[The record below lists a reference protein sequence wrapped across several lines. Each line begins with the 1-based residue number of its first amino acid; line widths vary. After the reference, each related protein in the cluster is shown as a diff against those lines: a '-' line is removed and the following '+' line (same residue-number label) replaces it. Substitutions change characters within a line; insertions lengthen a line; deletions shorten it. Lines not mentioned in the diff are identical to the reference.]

1 MNDSPPAGA
10 SQLRPRGSNHVG
22 MRQYNERVVLHA
34 IRLHGDLPKAE
45 LARLT
50 HLSTQTVSLIVNKL
64 LDDQLLIKREPL
76 RGRIGQP
83 SVPIALNPDG
93 AFALGLKVGRR
104 RAELILIDFV
114 GSVRQRW
121 AFDYPA
127 ERRYPEPEQLI
138 DFVVRCEA
146 ELRQS
151 ADLQDRLER
160 IQGLGIAMPF
170 SLGGWQTLLDMPP
183 EVAARWPQ
191 TDLRAEIS
199 RRIDWPVMR
208 LKDTTAACTAELVAG
223 RGQSLHSFLYLFI
236 DTFIGGGLVL
246 DSQLHAGAGGN
257 AAAVASMPLQRA
269 LPGSGAPAQVLSLA
283 SLLSLQSRYEQAG
296 LDAGAALDDRALQS
310 PWLEATEVWLD
321 EAASAIA
328 FAIVHAGCLLDLG
341 HVILDGILGRALLH
355 RLLDRIEV
363 ALDAHNWEGVSR
375 PQLQPGTI
383 GPDASALGGALLPLH
398 AAFAPDPGVFLK

>member
-1 MNDSPPAGA
+1 MNDPTSASASGA
-10 SQLRPRGSNHVG
+10 SQLRPRGSNQIG

-83 SVPIALNPDG
+83 SIPIALNPDG

-104 RAELILIDFV
+104 SAEVILIDFI
-114 GSVRQRW
+114 GTVRQRW
-121 AFDYPA
+121 SLDY
-127 ERRYPEPEQLI
+127 RYPDPELLPAL
-138 DFVVRCEA
+138 VERAV
-146 ELRQS
+146 
-151 ADLQDRLER
+151 ADLPRQLDVAALDR

-191 TDLRAEIS
+191 TDLRAEIA

-257 AAAVASMPLQRA
+257 AGAVASMPLQRA
-269 LPGSGAPAQVLSLA
+269 LPGSAAPAQVLSLA
-283 SLLSLQSRYEQAG
+283 SLLTLQTHYEQAG
-296 LDAGAALDDRALQS
+296 LDAAAALDDRALES
-310 PWLEATEVWLD
+310 PWLDTTETWLD
-321 EAASAIA
+321 QAASAIA
-328 FAIVHAGCLLDLG
+328 LVIVHAGCLLDLE
-341 HVILDGILGRALLH
+341 HVILDGILGRALLQ
-355 RLLDRIEV
+355 RLMLRIESV
-363 ALDAHNWEGVSR
+363 LDAHSWEGVSR